1 MSRFKLLITNLI
13 IIIIVVSGSCLTD
26 VTAAITD
33 STFGYRMI
41 DDSDLIEITSYSGNG
56 GYVAVPDY
64 IDGQQV
70 SAIGDR
76 TFMNRHDISI
86 VFIPDTIT
94 KIGLKAFED
103 DSALNE
109 VTLPY
114 NLEEIGNKAFYDC
127 VSLTSVV
134 IPQGT
139 QKIGECCFEGCR
151 KLTSVFMP
159 ESVTEIGNNC
169 FKHCENLTVYC
180 YNGSYAE
187 AYCDQMNIHYKSIKD
202 ASYNPYEYAYTES
215 SRNAPYVQ
223 SQGVSWI
230 VYFLCAVV
238 ILVCLV
244 LIISIRLNMRRG
256 KSIIAALGRRPKR

>member
-1 MSRFKLLITNLI
+1 MSRFKLLISNLI
-13 IIIIVVSGSCLTD
+13 IIMVVCGSCLMN
-26 VTAAITD
+26 VTA
-33 STFGYRMI
+33 SSPESNFGYKLI
-41 DDSDLIEITSYSGNG
+41 DNSDLIEITSYNGNG

-70 SAIGDR
+70 YAIGDR

-134 IPQGT
+134 IPLGT
-139 QKIGECCFEGCR
+139 QKIGESCFEGCR
-151 KLTSVFMP
+151 KLTSVFLP
-159 ESVTEIGNNC
+159 ESVTEIGSKC
-169 FKHCENLTVYC
+169 FNDCENLTVYC
-180 YNGSYAE
+180 YKNSYAE
-187 AYCDQMNIHYKSIKD
+187 SYCDQMNIHYKSIKD

-215 SRNAPYVQ
+215 SRTAPYVQ
-223 SQGVSWI
+223 SQSISWI
-230 VYFLCAVV
+230 IYFLCAVV
-238 ILVCLV
+238 IIVCIV
-244 LIISIRLNMRRG
+244 LIISIKLNMRRG
-256 KSIIAALGRRPKR
+256 KSIIAALGRKPKR

>member
-1 MSRFKLLITNLI
+1 MSRFKLLIINLI
-13 IIIIVVSGSCLTD
+13 MIIVVSGSCLIN
-26 VTAAITD
+26 VNAASTD
-33 STFGYRMI
+33 STFGYRLL
-41 DDSDLIEITSYSGNG
+41 DNSDLIEITSYSGNG

-94 KIGLKAFED
+94 RIGLKAFED

-139 QKIGECCFEGCR
+139 QKIGESCFEGCR

-159 ESVTEIGNNC
+159 ESVTEIGSKC
-169 FKHCENLTVYC
+169 FKDCENLTVYC
-180 YNGSYAE
+180 YSGSYAE
-187 AYCDQMNIHYKSIKD
+187 SYCDQMNIHHKSIKD
-202 ASYNPYEYAYTES
+202 ASYNPYEYAYNES
-215 SRNAPYVQ
+215 SRTAPYVQ

-230 VYFLCAVV
+230 IYFLCAVV
-238 ILVCLV
+238 IIVCIV
-244 LIISIRLNMRRG
+244 LIISIKLNMRRG